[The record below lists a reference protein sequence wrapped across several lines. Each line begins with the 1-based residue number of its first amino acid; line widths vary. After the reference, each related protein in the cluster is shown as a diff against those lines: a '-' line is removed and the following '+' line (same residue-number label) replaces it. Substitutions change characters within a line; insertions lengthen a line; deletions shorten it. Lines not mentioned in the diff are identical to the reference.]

1 MQSIS
6 LPKKP
11 KYTQIDESSGR
22 FVIEGCYPGYG
33 TTLGN
38 ALRRVLLSSLEGAA
52 ITSVKIKGVSHEFS
66 TMDGVLEDVIQIILN
81 LKQVRI
87 KMDSDEPVKITLKA
101 KGEKSVTAANI
112 ECPGGVEVVNTDQAI
127 ATLTK
132 KDAEIEM
139 EMDVERGIGYI
150 PVDQQEEGEKEIGV
164 IAIDSIYTPVKRV
177 NYEVENMRV
186 GKRTDYDRITL
197 DITTDGTSTPEEV
210 FYKASKILV
219 DQFSAILSL
228 ETSEEKEEVAE
239 KDVVKEAEAE
249 EIEEKEED
257 VDPKNMEIS
266 DVKGISTRT
275 INALE
280 SNKLTKVSD
289 VIKMTEEELIE
300 LEGMGEK
307 GVKEVRKAVGIYGLT
322 LKK

>member
-1 MQSIS
+1 MQLIS

-11 KYTQIDESSGR
+11 KYTQIDEAAGR

-66 TMDGVLEDVIQIILN
+66 TIDGVLEDAIQIILN
-81 LKQVRI
+81 LKKVRI
-87 KMDSDEPVKITLKA
+87 KLAGEESVKISLKG
-101 KGEKSVTAANI
+101 KGEGVVTAKSI
-112 ECPGGVEVVNTDQAI
+112 ECPAGAEVVNTDQVI
-127 ATLTK
+127 ATLTGK
-132 KDAEIEM
+132 TSEIEM
-139 EMDVERGIGYI
+139 EMEVNKGVGYI

-177 NYEVENMRV
+177 NYDVENMRV

-197 DITTDGTSTPEEV
+197 DIITDGTSTPEEV

-228 ETSEEKEEVAE
+228 EEAVEEVIEAEVEAADEVVEEKVEEKE
-239 KDVVKEAEAE
+239 
-249 EIEEKEED
+249 I
-257 VDPKNMEIS
+257 DPKDIEIS
-266 DVKGISTRT
+266 EVKGISKRT
-275 INALE
+275 MNALE
-280 SNKLTKVSD
+280 SNKISKVGD
-289 VIKMTEEELIE
+289 IVKLTEEELVE

-307 GVKEVRKAVGIYGLT
+307 GVKEVKKAVGIYGLT
-322 LKK
+322 LNK

>member
-1 MQSIS
+1 MQLIS

-11 KYTQIDESSGR
+11 KYTQIDEVSGR

-66 TMDGVLEDVIQIILN
+66 TIDGVLEDVIQIILN
-81 LKQVRI
+81 LKKVRI
-87 KMDSDEPVKITLKA
+87 KIDSEEPVKISLKA
-101 KGEKSVTAANI
+101 KSEGVVTAASI
-112 ECPGGVEVVNTDQAI
+112 DCPAGVEVTNPDQEI

-139 EMDVERGIGYI
+139 EMEVNKGVGYI
-150 PVDQQEEGEKEIGV
+150 PVDQQEEDEKEIGM
-164 IAIDSIYTPVKRV
+164 IAIDAIYTPVKRV

-197 DITTDGTSTPEEV
+197 DIVTDGTSTPEDV
-210 FYKASKILV
+210 FYAASKILV

-228 ETSEEKEEVAE
+228 ESSAAEEVSEGEKEVL
-239 KDVVKEAEAE
+239 EAEVE
-249 EIEEKEED
+249 EVIEEKEM
-257 VDPKNMEIS
+257 DPKDMEVS
-266 DVKGISTRT
+266 EVKGISTRT

-280 SNKLTKVSD
+280 SNKLTKVGD
-289 VIKMTEEELIE
+289 VIKLSEEELIE

-307 GVKEVRKAVGIYGLT
+307 GVKEIRKAVGIYGLT